1 MRIETIMTSE
11 KAKPFSF
18 KFLDDGPRVLLELTN
33 TSGAPVKSVEILTV
47 FLKDETNPA
56 GAPSHVHIRFDPIK
70 SVQPNEKTI
79 IPHKTWI
86 DGRVAPDAE
95 DQLGRL
101 QVVSGALKAYVL
113 DISWE
118 GVDGKTQF
126 QRIPVGS

>member
-1 MRIETIMTSE
+1 MNTNVNP
-11 KAKPFSF
+11 AKPFQFRFVETGSN
-18 KFLDDGPRVLLELTN
+18 VALELMNATEQ
-33 TSGAPVKSVEILTV
+33 TLKSVEILTV

-70 SVQPNEKTI
+70 SVQPNEKAI
-79 IPHKTWI
+79 ISHKTWI
-86 DGRVAPDAE
+86 DGRIATDAE

-101 QVVSGALKAYVL
+101 QVVTGALKVYVL

-118 GVDGKTQF
+118 GIDGKTQF